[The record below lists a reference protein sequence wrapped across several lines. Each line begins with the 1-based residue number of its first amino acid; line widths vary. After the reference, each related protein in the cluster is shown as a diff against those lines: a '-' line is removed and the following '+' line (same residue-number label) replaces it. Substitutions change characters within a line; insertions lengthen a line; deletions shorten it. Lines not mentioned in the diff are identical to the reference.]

1 MRSFE
6 TKDFTFGV
14 AGKYLLENCDMS
26 MVFFSVEVEIG
37 IVP

>member
-1 MRSFE
+1 MWSLQ

-26 MVFFSVEVEIG
+26 MVFFSVEAEIG